1 MDSARTR
8 KHWIRSGAALLGVAA
23 VTAGSLV
30 AAAPASA
37 ASREVQASPAPF
49 VWKDI
54 DQFGVAKGL
63 SVSSDAETITV
74 ELPAASASAGFTE
87 WSHPGYETVDWR
99 LSTSDADFVSG
110 SSAVDAAANTI
121 EIPLERTV
129 GSFEQPAVRLDLTA
143 EAPQADDAYVPPA
156 LESTT
161 GFDLSVTAGLTVAP
175 ASGEDA
181 AVVDLSAT
189 TPSSTRH
196 DGVFWAGG
204 GSLTDAGAGDV
215 VVVETGVPGFFGTS
229 VRATVGTDGTPA
241 LTAPAKVLDDGSSV
255 AVKPNQDFY
264 DRYQNFGDTSLTGAP
279 SIRVTGAGRGVEQ
292 PAGSA
297 FVVRVPL
304 RVVAST
310 TPPTTGP
317 TPGNGPTV
325 TRLAGT
331 DRQGTAVEISKATF
345 ATPGVPVVYIATGA
359 NFPDA
364 LSAGP
369 AAAKQGGPLLL
380 VDRDS
385 VSQVVRDE
393 LTRLKPQRIVVV
405 GSDLSVSDALAT
417 DLGQYA
423 NGRVFRLGGT
433 DRYDTSR
440 KIIESAFEGTSPKG
454 AWLATGEKFPDA
466 LSATAAAGKN
476 SAPVVLVNGGLPA
489 ADPTTVGILTRLR
502 PPVLTIAG
510 SELSVS
516 AGIQNSLTV
525 PAGPLVTRFGGVDRY
540 DTSEQLNRAAFPRGS
555 ETVFLATGE
564 NFPDALAGA
573 AAAGRTGSPLFA
585 VPPTCVPVKVLQ
597 DIKAGGATSVVL
609 LGGTGTLSDAVAKLT
624 PCS

>member
-1 MDSARTR
+1 MVPTSTR
-8 KHWIRSGAALLGVAA
+8 KRWIRTGAALASIAA
-23 VTAGSLV
+23 VAAGSLV
-30 AAAPASA
+30 AAGPASA
-37 ASREVQASPAPF
+37 ANKVIPVAPAPYS
-49 VWKDI
+49 WSDNAR
-54 DQFGVAKGL
+54 FGGTEPLLVPG
-63 SVSSDAETITV
+63 DATTLTV
-74 ELPAASASAGFTE
+74 ELPDSTAPDTFTE
-87 WSHPGYETVDWR
+87 WSHPGYRVVTWQLRSTATDLASGESVVDTATNSIQIPIGR
-99 LSTSDADFVSG
+99 AAGSFGGTSLSLLLNGSEKKAADAYAPSGIDRTGFVLALSADLQVTAASGSAEADLDLSTST
-110 SSAVDAAANTI
+110 SS
-121 EIPLERTV
+121 ER
-129 GSFEQPAVRLDLTA
+129 
-143 EAPQADDAYVPPA
+143 
-156 LESTT
+156 
-161 GFDLSVTAGLTVAP
+161 AG
-175 ASGEDA
+175 GE
-181 AVVDLSAT
+181 
-189 TPSSTRH
+189 
-196 DGVFWAGG
+196 FWAGG
-204 GSLTDAGAGDV
+204 GTVTEAGAGDV
-215 VVVETGVPGFFGTS
+215 IVLDSGVPGFFDLAGLS
-229 VRATVGTDGTPA
+229 ATVGTQDGGRLKAVPKVVQDGRGIAITP
-241 LTAPAKVLDDGSSV
+241 T
-255 AVKPNQDFY
+255 QEFF
-264 DRYQNFGDTSLTGAP
+264 DRYLTFSDTTPLGAP
-279 SIRVTGAGRGVEQ
+279 SVEVKGLSRGGEQ
-292 PAGSA
+292 PSGTG
-297 FVVRVPL
+297 VIVRAPL
-304 RVVAST
+304 RVVPST
-310 TPPTTGP
+310 TTP
-317 TPGNGPTV
+317 TPGTGLEV
-325 TRLAGT
+325 VRLAGT

-345 ATPGVPVVYIATGA
+345 DTPGVPVVYIATGA

-440 KIIESAFEGTSPKG
+440 KIIESAFGGTSPKG

-525 PAGPLVTRFGGVDRY
+525 PAGPVVNRIGGVDRY

-555 ETVFLATGE
+555 KTVFLATGE

-573 AAAGRTGSPLFA
+573 AAAGLTGSPLFA

>member
-1 MDSARTR
+1 MVPTSTR
-8 KHWIRSGAALLGVAA
+8 KRWIRTGAALASIAA
-23 VTAGSLV
+23 VAAGSLV
-30 AAAPASA
+30 AAGPASA
-37 ASREVQASPAPF
+37 ANKVIPVAPAPYS
-49 VWKDI
+49 WSDSAR
-54 DQFGVAKGL
+54 FGTDVPLPVAA
-63 SVSSDAETITV
+63 DATTLTV
-74 ELPAASASAGFTE
+74 ELPDSTAPDTFTE
-87 WSHPGYETVDWR
+87 WSHPGYRVVTWQLGSTATDLESGESVVDTATN
-99 LSTSDADFVSG
+99 S
-110 SSAVDAAANTI
+110 I
-121 EIPLERTV
+121 EIPIGRAA
-129 GSFEQPAVRLDLTA
+129 GSFGGASLSLLLNGGED
-143 EAPQADDAYVPPA
+143 EADDAYAPA
-156 LESTT
+156 GVDRT
-161 GFDLSVTAGLTVAP
+161 GFVLALSAALQVTAASGSAEADLDLSTSTSSERAG
-175 ASGEDA
+175 GE
-181 AVVDLSAT
+181 
-189 TPSSTRH
+189 
-196 DGVFWAGG
+196 FWAGG
-204 GSLTDAGAGDV
+204 GTVTEAGAGDV
-215 VVVETGVPGFFGTS
+215 IVLDSGVPGFFDLAGLS
-229 VRATVGTDGTPA
+229 ATVGTEDGGRLKA
-241 LTAPAKVLDDGSSV
+241 APTVVEGGRGIAIR
-255 AVKPNQDFY
+255 PTQEFF
-264 DRYQNFGDTSLTGAP
+264 DRYLTFSDTTPLGAP
-279 SIRVTGAGRGVEQ
+279 SVEVKGLSRGGEQ
-292 PAGSA
+292 PSGTGV
-297 FVVRVPL
+297 VVRAPL
-304 RVVAST
+304 RVVPST
-310 TPPTTGP
+310 TTPTP
-317 TPGNGPTV
+317 TPGTGPEV
-325 TRLAGT
+325 VRLAGT

-345 ATPGVPVVYIATGA
+345 DTPGVPVVYIATGA

-440 KIIESAFEGTSPKG
+440 KIIESAFGTSPKG

-525 PAGPLVTRFGGVDRY
+525 PAGPIVTRIGGVDRY

-555 ETVFLATGE
+555 KTVFLATGE

-597 DIKAGGATSVVL
+597 DIKAGGATRVVL
-609 LGGTGTLSDAVAKLT
+609 LGGTGTLSPAVQKLT

>member
-1 MDSARTR
+1 MVPTSTR
-8 KHWIRSGAALLGVAA
+8 KRWIRTGAALASIAA
-23 VTAGSLV
+23 VAAGSLV
-30 AAAPASA
+30 AAGPASA
-37 ASREVQASPAPF
+37 ANKVIPVAPAPYS
-49 VWKDI
+49 WSDSAR
-54 DQFGVAKGL
+54 FGTDVPLPVAA
-63 SVSSDAETITV
+63 DATTLTI
-74 ELPAASASAGFTE
+74 ELPDSTAPDTFTE
-87 WSHPGYETVDWR
+87 WSHPGYRVVTWQLRSTATDLESGESVVDTATNSIQIPIGR
-99 LSTSDADFVSG
+99 
-110 SSAVDAAANTI
+110 AA
-121 EIPLERTV
+121 
-129 GSFEQPAVRLDLTA
+129 GSFGGTKLSLLLNGA
-143 EAPQADDAYVPPA
+143 EDEADDAYAPA
-156 LESTT
+156 GVDRT
-161 GFDLSVTAGLTVAP
+161 GFVLALSADLQVTAASGSAEADLDLSTSTSSERAG
-175 ASGEDA
+175 GE
-181 AVVDLSAT
+181 
-189 TPSSTRH
+189 
-196 DGVFWAGG
+196 FWAGG
-204 GSLTDAGAGDV
+204 GTVTEAGAGDV
-215 VVVETGVPGFFGTS
+215 IVLDSGVPGFFDLAGLS
-229 VRATVGTDGTPA
+229 ATVGTEDGGRLKAVPKVVQDGRGIAITP
-241 LTAPAKVLDDGSSV
+241 T
-255 AVKPNQDFY
+255 QEFF
-264 DRYQNFGDTSLTGAP
+264 DRYLNFSDTTPLGAP
-279 SIRVTGAGRGVEQ
+279 SVEVKGLSRGGEQ
-292 PAGSA
+292 PSGTG
-297 FVVRVPL
+297 VIVRAPL
-304 RVVAST
+304 RVVPST
-310 TPPTTGP
+310 TTPTP
-317 TPGNGPTV
+317 TPGTGPEV
-325 TRLAGT
+325 VRLAGT

-345 ATPGVPVVYIATGA
+345 DTPGVPVVYIATGA

-440 KIIESAFEGTSPKG
+440 KIIESAFGGVSPKG

-489 ADPTTVGILTRLR
+489 ADPTTVGILRGLR

-555 ETVFLATGE
+555 KTVFLATGE